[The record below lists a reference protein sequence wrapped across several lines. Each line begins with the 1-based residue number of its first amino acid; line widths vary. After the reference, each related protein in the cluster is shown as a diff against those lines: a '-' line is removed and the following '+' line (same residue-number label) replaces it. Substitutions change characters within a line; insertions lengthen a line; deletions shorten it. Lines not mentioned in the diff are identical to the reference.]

1 MVGRGRTDG
10 MGWGAEDG
18 QEGEM
23 SAKVLTEMVKVLV
36 NRDGTILTYDGWQVC
51 MIERKLED
59 GGQTLWSLIASI
71 RPFCR

>member
-1 MVGRGRTDG
+1 MVGRG
-10 MGWGAEDG
+10 
-18 QEGEM
+18 EGEGGRMGRLGGMRMGKM

-59 GGQTLWSLIASI
+59 GGRL
-71 RPFCR
+71 CGH